1 MPHWGKVFLI
11 SGATCAIMVG
21 YIRQK
26 KQQDQSEETK
36 VHEREGSTLL
46 DIIRPPQYTVTAVKI
61 SVCTTGAYLTW
72 RLLRVASNGLFYYT
86 ISLSTLLLNYT
97 PITVSEFKLGSIIA
111 PVGIFLTTAYFLRSI
126 GTELAYF
133 ALCNLL
139 IGAPALYSMFENA
152 RTSRDRILSQLTN
165 LQDSEGIL
173 ELKNS
178 FTKQNLEDQWRRR
191 DPRNRGLSIEEVESL
206 VDEIVGNVL
215 ENAMEILKNYFP
227 EGTTGDYILSR
238 AKGYVE
244 VNLGKA
250 TSMLLK
256 EQPRGIKIKR
266 DEFLKISE
274 EAIPL
279 LIDCFNR
286 TLSQMTSI
294 GGAFAMAKDFNSI
307 GY

>member
-1 MPHWGKVFLI
+1 MPHWGKLFLI
-11 SGATCAIMVG
+11 SGATCAIMAG

-26 KQQDQSEETK
+26 KQQNQSGETE
-36 VHEREGSTLL
+36 VHDCEGLTLL

-61 SVCTTGAYLTW
+61 SACLTGAYLTW

-97 PITVSEFKLGSIIA
+97 PISVSGFKLGSIIA
-111 PVGIFLTTAYFLRSI
+111 PAGIFLTTAYFLRSI

-133 ALCNLL
+133 AICNALV
-139 IGAPALYSMFENA
+139 GAPALWSMFENT

-178 FTKQNLEDQWRRR
+178 FTKQNLEDQWKRR
-191 DPRNRGLSIEEVESL
+191 DPMNRGLSMEEVESL

-215 ENAMEILKNYFP
+215 ETAMELLKNYFP
-227 EGTTGDYILSR
+227 KGTSGDYILSR

-244 VNLGKA
+244 GNLGKA

-256 EQPRGIKIKR
+256 DQPRGIRIKR

-279 LIDCFNR
+279 LVDCFNK

-294 GGAFAMAKDFNSI
+294 SGAFAMAKDFNSI